1 MTLARER
8 PDKGERASLL
18 HASADVAAVASVS
31 AVARRRERER
41 ELIEENR
48 TPVSRPLR
56 PRKT

>member
-1 MTLARER
+1 MTLACER
-8 PDKGERASLL
+8 PDKGERASVL

-56 PRKT
+56 P